1 MHYHVKQF
9 INGKITE
16 ASSSK
21 TTPIYNPSLGQMI
34 GEVHHASQTEIQT
47 AIDSAKKA
55 YPTWAL
61 TSPAKRARILFQY
74 KVLIEKNMD
83 ELAALLSQENGK
95 LLNDSKGSIV
105 RGLEIVEFACGI
117 PNLLKGEF
125 SENVG
130 TDIDSYTIRQ
140 PLGICVGIT
149 PFNFPAMVPLWMA
162 VMAIACGNTFILK
175 PSEKDPSCSLYLASL
190 FKEAGLPDGVFNVL
204 HGDKNVVDQLISHPD
219 IAAVSFVG
227 STPIA
232 QYIYQTASLHNKRVQ
247 AFGGAKNHAV
257 VMPDANL
264 EQVADTLVSAA
275 YGTAGERCMAI
286 SVVVAVGDDTA
297 NLLVEKL
304 KTRVLA
310 LRIGTSTDPDVDL
323 GPLITSEHL
332 EHVKSFVTSG
342 IEEGATLIVDGREQ
356 GNHLPGFFL
365 GACLFDHVNP
375 NMRIYRDEIF
385 GPVLC
390 IMRVKNFET
399 ALKII
404 NENPYGNGTAI
415 FTHDG
420 GIARTFAAKVNIGMV
435 GINIPIPVPVAY
447 HSFGGS
453 KDSMF
458 GDIGMYGHEGVRFFT
473 KLKKVTTRWPLESKL
488 DAEFI
493 LPGTR

>member
-1 MHYHVKQF
+1 MHYNVKQF
-9 INGKITE
+9 INGKKTE
-16 ASSSK
+16 SSSSV
-21 TTPIYNPSLGQMI
+21 TTPIYNPSLGQII
-34 GEVHHASQTEIQT
+34 GEVHHASQAEIQA

-61 TSPAKRARILFQY
+61 TSPAKRARVLFQY
-74 KVLIEKNMD
+74 KELIEKNMD
-83 ELAALLSQENGK
+83 VLAELLSQENGK

-130 TDIDSYTIRQ
+130 TDIDSYTLRQ
-140 PLGICVGIT
+140 PLGVCVGIT

-175 PSEKDPSCSLYLASL
+175 PSEKDPSCSIYLASL

-204 HGDKNVVDQLISHPD
+204 HGDKIVVDHLISHPD

-232 QYIYQTASLHNKRVQ
+232 QYIYQTASMHNKRVQ

-264 EQVADTLVSAA
+264 EQVADALVSAA

-286 SVVVAVGDDTA
+286 SVVVAVGDETA

-304 KTRVLA
+304 KTRVLS
-310 LRIGTSTDPDVDL
+310 LRIGASTDSDVDL
-323 GPLITSEHL
+323 GPLITKEHL
-332 EHVKSFVTSG
+332 EHVKSYVTAG
-342 IEEGATLIVDGREQ
+342 IEEGATLVVDGREQ

-365 GACLFDHVNP
+365 GACLFDNVNSD
-375 NMRIYRDEIF
+375 MRIYRDEIF

-390 IMRVKNFET
+390 IVRVKNFET
-399 ALKII
+399 ALKLI

-415 FTHDG
+415 FTHEG
-420 GIARTFAAKVNIGMV
+420 GIARTFAAKTNIGMV

-458 GDIGMYGHEGVRFFT
+458 GDIGMYGKEGVRFFT
-473 KLKKVTTRWPLESKL
+473 KLKKVTARWPLESKL